1 MAYLWLW
8 VSGRNW
14 YWIIRVTLLVFF
26 HYFFPYWIFYNTVY
40 DFLKQYNLTEGQWLV
55 TEVTTQGRWP
65 NLGVEEDLRCKD
77 RSGCYDDSLRFY
89 IVAIL
94 AEEVPNLGMGNP
106 LRSVTTVSVDKFY
119 AL

>member
-1 MAYLWLW
+1 M
-8 VSGRNW
+8 
-14 YWIIRVTLLVFF
+14 
-26 HYFFPYWIFYNTVY
+26 
-40 DFLKQYNLTEGQWLV
+40 V
-55 TEVTTQGRWP
+55 TEVTTQGRGP

-77 RSGCYDDSLRFY
+77 GSSCYDDRLRFY

-106 LRSVTTVSVDKFY
+106 LRSVTTVGVDKFY

>member
-1 MAYLWLW
+1 M
-8 VSGRNW
+8 
-14 YWIIRVTLLVFF
+14 TLLVFF
-26 HYFFPYWIFYNTVY
+26 HHFFPYWIFYNIVY

-55 TEVTTQGRWP
+55 TKVTTQGSWP

-77 RSGCYDDSLRFY
+77 GSSCYDDSLCFY

-94 AEEVPNLGMGNP
+94 AEEVPNLGMGN
-106 LRSVTTVSVDKFY
+106 LLGSVTTVSVDKFY